1 MKNFLVIGMGEF
13 GTRIADRLQSLKND
27 VFVVDSDYEKINLLN
42 GQFGGCLCAD
52 AMKPQVLKDLGISS
66 FDACIVTVGQN
77 FQASLE
83 ITSRLKEFGAKY
95 VISKSYSEI
104 QSKFLVMAGADETI
118 YPEKEVAEKVSMTLN
133 SKFLLDYMEI
143 SEDYSIYRIRAPKEW
158 VGKTLIELDI
168 RRKTSI
174 NVLAVHVNGRV
185 IPPDPSYVFKAEDDI
200 YVFGLKSQVETMI
213 KRAR

>member
-174 NVLAVHVNGRV
+174 NVLAVHVNGRG

-200 YVFGLKSQVETMI
+200 YVFGLKSQVEKMI